1 MLMPILAIVLGL
13 AVLVWSADK
22 FVDGAAATAKHLGM
36 PSILIGMVVVGFGTS
51 APEMTVSA
59 FAAWEGNPALAL
71 GNAYGSNTLNIALI
85 LGLTAVLATIAVHSS
100 IVRKEMPILLAV
112 TLLAGWQL
120 WDGEISRNDAIVLLL
135 VFFSIVGWSIYSA
148 MRQRQDSLGEEM
160 SAELAEHP
168 LPLKRALLWLAIGLL
183 LLIVSSRILVWGS
196 VSVAQ
201 AFGVSD
207 LIIGLTI
214 VALGTSL
221 PELASSI
228 MAARK
233 GESDLALGNIVGSNL
248 FNTLAVVGIAG
259 MIAPITVA
267 EEVLTRDWP
276 VMLAVTFGLF
286 IMAYGFKKQ
295 GHLTHWEGSVLLA
308 SYVAYTGWLIYVVVG

>member
-135 VFFSIVGWSIYSA
+135 VFFGIVGWSIYSA

>member
-135 VFFSIVGWSIYSA
+135 VFFGIVGWSIYSA

-214 VALGTSL
+214 VALGTSF

>member
-1 MLMPILAIVLGL
+1 
-13 AVLVWSADK
+13 
-22 FVDGAAATAKHLGM
+22 
-36 PSILIGMVVVGFGTS
+36 
-51 APEMTVSA
+51 
-59 FAAWEGNPALAL
+59 
-71 GNAYGSNTLNIALI
+71 
-85 LGLTAVLATIAVHSS
+85 
-100 IVRKEMPILLAV
+100 
-112 TLLAGWQL
+112 
-120 WDGEISRNDAIVLLL
+120 
-135 VFFSIVGWSIYSA
+135 
-148 MRQRQDSLGEEM
+148 
-160 SAELAEHP
+160 
-168 LPLKRALLWLAIGLL
+168 LL
-183 LLIVSSRILVWGS
+183 LLIVSSRILEWGS

>member
-135 VFFSIVGWSIYSA
+135 VFFGIIGWSIYSA

-259 MIAPITVA
+259 VIAPITVA

-308 SYVAYTGWLIYVVVG
+308 SYVAYTGWLIYVVVC